1 MDNKTRVSFRVDVE
15 TKEQLKKIA
24 KSHGLTLSSYLSYIA
39 TKITEQY
46 IYTISNDHIEPYS
59 NINKTDND

>member
-1 MDNKTRVSFRVDVE
+1 MDNKTRVSFRLDLD

-24 KSHGLTLSSYLSYIA
+24 ESHGLTLSSYLSLIT
-39 TKITEQY
+39 TKIIKEFD
-46 IYTISNDHIEPYS
+46 N